1 MNGIVNDKATIVEAI
16 SQKSDMP
23 FVGKACR
30 SEKSVKLFVENGER
44 SGGVVGRQDTVP
56 DHCHSHFR

>member
-1 MNGIVNDKATIVEAI
+1 MNGIVNDKHTIVEAI

-30 SEKSVKLFVENGER
+30 SEKSVKLFVENSER
-44 SGGVVGRQDTVP
+44 SGGVVGYQNALLN
-56 DHCHSHFR
+56 HCHSHFR